1 MKLSD
6 DVYLALKWICLLAVP
21 AVTFITSVS
30 DALNFP
36 YGSQVAAVVSA
47 LGVFAGAV
55 IKISSDNYYKNN
67 KNGGSSIDDIL

>member
-6 DVYLALKWICLLAVP
+6 KVYTVLKWVCLLAIP
-21 AVTFITSVS
+21 TVTFITSVS

-47 LGVFAGAV
+47 LGVFAGTV
-55 IKISSDNYYKNN
+55 IKISTDNYYNSQSDK
-67 KNGGSSIDDIL
+67 D

>member
-6 DVYLALKWICLLAVP
+6 DIYLALKWICLLAVP

-55 IKISSDNYYKNN
+55 IKISSDNYYKQNN
-67 KNGGSSIDDIL
+67 DGSSMDNIL

>member
-6 DVYLALKWICLLAVP
+6 KVYTVLKWVCLLAIP
-21 AVTFITSVS
+21 TVTFITSVS

-47 LGVFAGAV
+47 LGVFAGTV
-55 IKISSDNYYKNN
+55 IKISTDNYCNSQSDK
-67 KNGGSSIDDIL
+67 D

>member
-6 DVYLALKWICLLAVP
+6 NVYLTLKWICLLAVP
-21 AVTFITSVS
+21 LVTFITSIS

-55 IKISSDNYYKNN
+55 IKISSDNYYKQNN
-67 KNGGSSIDDIL
+67 DDSSINDML

>member
-6 DVYLALKWICLLAVP
+6 KVYTILKWICLLAIP
-21 AVTFITSVS
+21 TVTFVTSVS

-47 LGVFAGAV
+47 LGVFAGTV
-55 IKISSDNYYKNN
+55 IKISTDNYYNSQSDK
-67 KNGGSSIDDIL
+67 D

>member
-6 DVYLALKWICLLAVP
+6 KVYTILKWICLLAIP
-21 AVTFITSVS
+21 TVTFITSVS

-47 LGVFAGAV
+47 LGVFAGTV
-55 IKISSDNYYKNN
+55 IKISTDNYYNSQSDK
-67 KNGGSSIDDIL
+67 D

>member
-6 DVYLALKWICLLAVP
+6 KVYTVLKWVCLLAIP
-21 AVTFITSVS
+21 TVTFITSVS

-55 IKISSDNYYKNN
+55 IKISTDNYYNSQSDK
-67 KNGGSSIDDIL
+67 D